1 MQRAMEGEGSGHRRP
16 VGGLHSFTAMGSL
29 LCPSIC
35 WGNKVHLFPQQTF
48 PAEVWRSRGSSE
60 SQMKRHAAPT
70 CLCVGLE
77 QSLLW
82 SNNAVIFAVIWLGV
96 TGVKFPTALSSDF
109 WEHYTWGAG
118 GEIQYTSANT
128 TRSWFCCC
136 FLSSLNKS

>member
-1 MQRAMEGEGSGHRRP
+1 
-16 VGGLHSFTAMGSL
+16 
-29 LCPSIC
+29 
-35 WGNKVHLFPQQTF
+35 
-48 PAEVWRSRGSSE
+48 
-60 SQMKRHAAPT
+60 MKRHAAPT

-118 GEIQYTSANT
+118 GDPVYFS
-128 TRSWFCCC
+128 
-136 FLSSLNKS
+136 